1 MNKLFASALIAA
13 AGFAA
18 APSFAG
24 QYLGG
29 EVGYS
34 APDTQAAASTLTRA
48 EVQAEA
54 ARAVQQGRIIG
65 GRVLQAPAAAVTTQA
80 GPATRAEVRAEAAY
94 AVRHGLIAGG
104 EV

>member
-34 APDTQAAASTLTRA
+34 APDTQAASTLTRA

-54 ARAVQQGRIIG
+54 ARAVQQGQIIG
-65 GRVLQAPAAAVTTQA
+65 GRVLQAPAVVATTQSS
-80 GPATRAEVRAEAAY
+80 PATREEVRAEAAY